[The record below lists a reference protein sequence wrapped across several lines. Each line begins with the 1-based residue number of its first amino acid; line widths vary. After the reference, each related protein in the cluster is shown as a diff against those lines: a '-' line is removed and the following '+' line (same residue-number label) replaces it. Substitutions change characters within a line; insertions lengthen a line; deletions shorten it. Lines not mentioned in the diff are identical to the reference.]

1 MDFLEYNQFEVTKLL
16 DLDIS
21 TASNLKKNNPEHDK
35 YNSTYLNEVDN
46 LISTGKRVFG
56 NLENLRHWL
65 NTENVALGNKKP
77 IVLVKNNKVEDV
89 IKVLHSLSWGSFYRS
104 VM

>member
-1 MDFLEYNQFEVTKLL
+1 MDFLEYNQFEVAKLL

-21 TASNLKKNNPEHDK
+21 TASNLNKNNPEH
-35 YNSTYLNEVDN
+35 NNEVDN

-89 IKVLHSLSWGSFYRS
+89 IKVLHSLSWGSFL
-104 VM
+104 